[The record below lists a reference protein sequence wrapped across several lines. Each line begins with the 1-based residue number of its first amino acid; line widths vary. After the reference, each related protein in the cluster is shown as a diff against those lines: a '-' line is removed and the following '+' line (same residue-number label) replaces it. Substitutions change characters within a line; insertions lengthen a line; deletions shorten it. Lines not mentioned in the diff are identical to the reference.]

1 MGMSRRSFIS
11 AGVLGA
17 GVVPDR
23 TTSVSAELGDYKGS
37 LLAFGI
43 EGRLLGR
50 RVDYQEKSS
59 ALLQVDLQSGQQRI
73 TKVPIAKA
81 HIAQSI
87 LPGRI
92 LCMPQNWPEAVVV
105 DANHEVIATLRAP
118 AGFLYSGHALVLPSG
133 DHVALPLCQEV
144 RLDGGARG
152 AVEIISLSNLKRVD
166 LVQNWGFNPHELQY
180 CQARGEVVVAD
191 YGTLTRSGRPLFAQ
205 FGRPAIFTCD
215 PQSLAV
221 KRVHEQN
228 EFAGAP
234 THLRVDITGSAAYFI
249 LQQAAYVNVH
259 SKTSTYEAELLASEA
274 DMQRILGLPPRD
286 YVLAPDDYRSPEL
299 SAPRPLVRLDLSS
312 GMATPFMVAPR
323 HHLKPQSVERNDVTG
338 FVVASY
344 TASDVLVLHRGRGVA
359 KVLDGADVGVSE
371 IRGLA
376 DIPGSPFIAVS
387 GSDRNL
393 SIVDLRTC
401 KSVRIFGTRNY
412 ASPHLTFAPWA

>member
-166 LVQNWGFNPHELQY
+166 LVQNWGSIPTSCNT
-180 CQARGEVVVAD
+180 AR
-191 YGTLTRSGRPLFAQ
+191 
-205 FGRPAIFTCD
+205 
-215 PQSLAV
+215 
-221 KRVHEQN
+221 RV
-228 EFAGAP
+228 
-234 THLRVDITGSAAYFI
+234 
-249 LQQAAYVNVH
+249 
-259 SKTSTYEAELLASEA
+259 
-274 DMQRILGLPPRD
+274 
-286 YVLAPDDYRSPEL
+286 
-299 SAPRPLVRLDLSS
+299 VRLW
-312 GMATPFMVAPR
+312 
-323 HHLKPQSVERNDVTG
+323 
-338 FVVASY
+338 
-344 TASDVLVLHRGRGVA
+344 
-359 KVLDGADVGVSE
+359 
-371 IRGLA
+371 
-376 DIPGSPFIAVS
+376 
-387 GSDRNL
+387 
-393 SIVDLRTC
+393 LRTMGR
-401 KSVRIFGTRNY
+401 SLGRTSSLRPIWPSSNF
-412 ASPHLTFAPWA
+412 HM